1 MHRHILLSTALLLMV
16 ALPALALPPFSS
28 LRPEMRPTET
38 NRTQTRVSVS
48 SQSSPL
54 AVRESLRPITRGTP
68 APLRAAAPT
77 AAAAPAPTPAVQ
89 GDFASWQS
97 GFRGRAIA
105 QDIQPE
111 TFDRAFSG
119 VQVNTRILDRDNN
132 QAEFSRTLWDYLDG
146 AVSDARISNGR
157 AALARHADALARIE
171 RRYGVEAE
179 VVVAV
184 WGLETAYGAMRGS
197 NDIIS
202 AMATLAYEGRRRDF
216 FEAELI
222 AALRI
227 LQAGDVS
234 PRQMVGS
241 WAGAMG
247 HTQFMPTSY
256 LAHAVD
262 FDGDGRRDIWSEN
275 PVDAL
280 ASTANYLRHFGWT
293 AGQPWGVEV
302 VLPQGF
308 DYSLTGEQTKRGA
321 GFWSR
326 QGVRLAD
333 GGQVP
338 DHGQASILLPA
349 GHRGVAL
356 MIFNNFHVI
365 ERYNPADAYVIGIGH
380 LADRISGGGPF
391 RAAWPREDRGM
402 SRAERQELQQRL
414 VARGMHTG
422 AVDGIIGPQTADSVR
437 RFQASVGLVPD
448 GYPSVSLLQRLR

>member
-1 MHRHILLSTALLLMV
+1 
-16 ALPALALPPFSS
+16 LA
-28 LRPEMRPTET
+28 
-38 NRTQTRVSVS
+38 Q
-48 SQSSPL
+48 
-54 AVRESLRPITRGTP
+54 
-68 APLRAAAPT
+68 
-77 AAAAPAPTPAVQ
+77 
-89 GDFASWQS
+89 
-97 GFRGRAIA
+97 
-105 QDIQPE
+105 
-111 TFDRAFSG
+111 
-119 VQVNTRILDRDNN
+119 
-132 QAEFSRTLWDYLDG
+132 
-146 AVSDARISNGR
+146 
-157 AALARHADALARIE
+157 HADVLARIE

-197 NDIIS
+197 SDLIS
-202 AMATLAYEGRRRDF
+202 AMATLAFEGRRRDF

-227 LQAGDVS
+227 LQSGDVS

-262 FDGDGRRDIWSEN
+262 FDGDGRRDIWSDN

-293 AGQPWGVEV
+293 TGQPWGVEV

-308 DYSLTGEQTKRGA
+308 DYSLTGTGTKRDA
-321 GFWSR
+321 GFWAR

-333 GGQVP
+333 GGRVP
-338 DHGQASILLPA
+338 DHGPASILLPG

-356 MIFNNFHVI
+356 MIFDNFRVI
-365 ERYNPADAYVIGIGH
+365 ARYNPANAYVIGVGH
-380 LADRISGGGPF
+380 LSDRIGGAGPF
-391 RAAWPREDRGM
+391 RASWPRDERSL
-402 SRAERQELQQRL
+402 SRAERQELQRHL
-414 VARGMHTG
+414 AARGLHTG

-448 GYPSVSLLQRLR
+448 GHASLTVLERLR

>member
-1 MHRHILLSTALLLMV
+1 MRAFGYISFAALL
-16 ALPALALPPFSS
+16 AIATPAWALPPGASP
-28 LRPEMRPTET
+28 RPEMRPLDAPGTAT
-38 NRTQTRVSVS
+38 VTLS
-48 SQSSPL
+48 SQGSHL
-54 AVRESLRPITRGTP
+54 AVSRSLRPVTRGG
-68 APLRAAAPT
+68 AAPS
-77 AAAAPAPTPAVQ
+77 APAQSVVVAE
-89 GDFASWQS
+89 GAFAAWMLE
-97 GFRGRAIA
+97 FRGRALSQGIR
-105 QDIQPE
+105 PE
-111 TFDRAFSG
+111 VFDRAFAG
-119 VQVNTRILDRDNN
+119 VTLNSRVISRDGN
-132 QAEFSRTLWDYLDG
+132 QAEFSRTLWEYLDG
-146 AVSDARISNGR
+146 AVSEARINNGR

-184 WGLETAYGAMRGS
+184 WGLETAYGAMRG
-197 NDIIS
+197 NTDIIS
-202 AMATLAYEGRRRDF
+202 AMATLAHEGRRRDF
-216 FEAELI
+216 FEEQLI

-227 LQAGDVS
+227 LQAGDVA
-234 PRQMVGS
+234 PRQMTGS

-262 FDGDGRRDIWSEN
+262 FDGDGRRDIWSDN

-293 AGQPWGVEV
+293 TGQPWGVEV

-308 DYSLTGEQTKRGA
+308 DYSLTGEATKRGA
-321 GFWSR
+321 GFWRR
-326 QGVRLAD
+326 QGVRLTD

-356 MIFNNFHVI
+356 MIFDNFHVI

-380 LADRISGGGPF
+380 LADRIGGAGPF
-391 RAAWPREDRGM
+391 RASWPRGERGL
-402 SRAERQELQQRL
+402 SRAEREEIQRRL
-414 VARGMHTG
+414 AARGLHLG
-422 AVDGIIGPQTADSVR
+422 AVDGIFGPQTADSVR

-448 GYPSVSLLQRLR
+448 GYASLSLLEQLR

>member
-1 MHRHILLSTALLLMV
+1 MV
-16 ALPALALPPFSS
+16 A
-28 LRPEMRPTET
+28 
-38 NRTQTRVSVS
+38 
-48 SQSSPL
+48 
-54 AVRESLRPITRGTP
+54 
-68 APLRAAAPT
+68 
-77 AAAAPAPTPAVQ
+77 Q
-89 GDFASWQS
+89 GDFADWIMA
-97 GFRGRAIA
+97 FRSRATA
-105 QDIQPE
+105 QGIRPD
-111 TFDRAFSG
+111 TFDRAFAG
-119 VQVNTRILDRDNN
+119 VAPNSRVIARDGN

-146 AVSDARISNGR
+146 AVSDARITNGR
-157 AALARHADALARIE
+157 TALARHAEVLARIE

-184 WGLETAYGAMRGS
+184 WGLETAYGAMRG
-197 NDIIS
+197 DTEIIS
-202 AMATLAYEGRRRDF
+202 AMATLAHEGRRRDF
-216 FEAELI
+216 FEEQLI

-227 LQAGDVS
+227 VQAGDIG
-234 PRQMVGS
+234 PRQMTGS

-262 FDGDGRRDIWSEN
+262 FDGDGRRDIWSDN

-293 AGQPWGVEV
+293 TGQPWGVEV

-308 DYSLTGEQTKRGA
+308 DYSLTGEATKRGA
-321 GFWSR
+321 GFWRR

-356 MIFNNFHVI
+356 MIFGNFHVI

-380 LADRISGGGPF
+380 LADRIAGGAPF
-391 RAAWPREDRGM
+391 RTGWPRGERGL
-402 SRAERQELQQRL
+402 SRAEREEIQRRL
-414 VARGMHTG
+414 AARGLHLG
-422 AVDGIIGPQTADSVR
+422 AVDGIFGPQTADSVR

-448 GYPSVSLLQRLR
+448 GYASLSLLEQLR

>member
-1 MHRHILLSTALLLMV
+1 MRPNLPALLALLLTL
-16 ALPALALPPFSS
+16 ASPALAAPPFVS
-28 LRPEMRPTET
+28 LRPEMRPVVPVRGAVPLTL
-38 NRTQTRVSVS
+38 S
-48 SQSSPL
+48 SQSSAL
-54 AVRESLRPITRGTP
+54 AVPQSLRPVTRGAPVQMRAAPPVLAPP
-68 APLRAAAPT
+68 APP
-77 AAAAPAPTPAVQ
+77 PAIQ
-89 GDFASWQS
+89 GDFTAWQA
-97 GFRGRAIA
+97 GFRGHALA
-105 QDIQPE
+105 QGIRPE

-119 VQVNTRILDRDNN
+119 VQINARILERDSN

-146 AVSDARISNGR
+146 AVSDARVSNGR
-157 AALARHADALARIE
+157 TALARHADVLTRIE

-197 NDIIS
+197 TDIIG
-202 AMATLAYEGRRRDF
+202 AMATLAFEGRRRDF

-262 FDGDGRRDIWSEN
+262 FDGDGRRDIWSDN

-293 AGQPWGVEV
+293 TGQPWGVEV

-308 DYSLTGEQTKRGA
+308 DYSLTGTGTKRGA
-321 GFWSR
+321 SFWAR

-333 GGQVP
+333 GGRVP

-356 MIFNNFHVI
+356 MIFDNFHVI
-365 ERYNPADAYVIGIGH
+365 ARYNPANSYVIGVGH
-380 LADRISGGGPF
+380 LSDRIKGAGPF
-391 RAAWPREDRGM
+391 RASWPREDRGL

-414 VARGMHTG
+414 AARGLHGG
-422 AVDGIIGPQTADSVR
+422 AIDGIIGPQTTESVR